1 MPEAK
6 KRVTAKSA
14 AKRAKSPIKKL
25 DKPLKK
31 LDKAVIEKRPTR
43 RYRAA
48 VFQVYVLVASA
59 GFVVLA
65 LAARTVPYFAIDL
78 RVTRAI
84 QNYHGPVID
93 NLMFGISWI
102 GFMPQS
108 LAIGLTPV
116 MILLFLGLRWEA
128 MVTLLASSSVA
139 ISALVKALVARP
151 RPGIDLVD
159 VFRELSTSSFPSG
172 HVLSTTTLC
181 GMLAFLTYTLLKPSK
196 TRTALFVFFVALVAL
211 MGPSR
216 IYQGQHWFSDVI
228 GAYLL
233 GSLWLALTITIYRW
247 GKPRFFVH
255 QPVAPE
261 SAAAP
266 TT

>member
-1 MPEAK
+1 MPEPK

-14 AKRAKSPIKKL
+14 AKRAKSPLKKL

-78 RVTRAI
+78 SVTRAI
-84 QNYHGPVID
+84 QSYHGPIID
-93 NLMFGISWI
+93 HLMFAVSWI

-128 MVTLLASSSVA
+128 MVTLLATTSVA

-159 VFRELSTSSFPSG
+159 VVHELSTSSFPSG
-172 HVLSTTTLC
+172 HVLSTVSLC
-181 GMLAFLTYTLLKPSK
+181 GFLAFLTFTLLKPSK
-196 TRTALFVFFVALVAL
+196 TRTALLVFFGLLIAL

-216 IYQGQHWFSDVI
+216 IYQGQHWFSDVM

-233 GSLWLALTITIYRW
+233 GSVWLALAITIYRW
-247 GKPRFFVH
+247 GKKRFFVH

-261 SAAAP
+261 APAAQ

>member
-1 MPEAK
+1 MAEAK
-6 KRVTAKSA
+6 KRVTTKPA
-14 AKRAKSPIKKL
+14 AKRVKSPLKKL

-31 LDKAVIEKRPTR
+31 LDKKVIATRPTR

-48 VFQVYVLVASA
+48 VFQVYVLAATA
-59 GFVVLA
+59 GFVILA

-78 RVTRAI
+78 RVTKAI
-84 QNYHGPVID
+84 QSYHGPVID
-93 NLMFGISWI
+93 NLMHGISWI

-108 LAIGLTPV
+108 LAVGLTPV
-116 MILLFLGLRWEA
+116 MVLLFLGLRWEA
-128 MVTLLASSSVA
+128 MVTLVAASSVA
-139 ISALVKALVARP
+139 VSALVKAIVARP

-159 VFRELSTSSFPSG
+159 VVRELSTSSFPSG

-181 GMLAFLTYTLLKPSK
+181 GMLAFLTFTLLKPSK
-196 TRTALFVFFVALVAL
+196 TRTVLCIFFVTLVLL

-216 IYQGQHWFSDVI
+216 IYQGQHWFSDVM

-233 GSLWLALTITIYRW
+233 GTVWLALAITLYRW
-247 GKPRFFVH
+247 GKPRFFVR

-261 SAAAP
+261 APAAQ

>member
-1 MPEAK
+1 MAK
-6 KRVTAKSA
+6 SRAGMTAKA
-14 AKRAKSPIKKL
+14 PAKRARSPLKKL

-48 VFQVYVLVASA
+48 VFQAYVLIASA

-78 RVTRAI
+78 RVTRAL
-84 QNYHGPVID
+84 QSYHGPIID
-93 NLMFGISWI
+93 NLMFAISWI
-102 GFMPQS
+102 GFLPQS
-108 LAIGLTPV
+108 LAIGLTPLI
-116 MILLFLGLRWEA
+116 ILLFLGLRWEA
-128 MVTLLASSSVA
+128 MVTLLATSSVA
-139 ISALVKALVARP
+139 ISALVKSLVARP

-159 VFRELSTSSFPSG
+159 VFHELSTSSFPSG
-172 HVLSTTTLC
+172 HVLSTVSLC
-181 GMLAFLTYTLLKPSK
+181 GFLAFLTYTLLKPSR
-196 TRTALFVFFVALVAL
+196 TRTTLLVFFGLLIAL

-216 IYQGQHWFSDVI
+216 IYQGQHWFSDVM

-233 GSLWLALTITIYRW
+233 GSLWVALAIRIYRW

-261 SAAAP
+261 ASAAQ